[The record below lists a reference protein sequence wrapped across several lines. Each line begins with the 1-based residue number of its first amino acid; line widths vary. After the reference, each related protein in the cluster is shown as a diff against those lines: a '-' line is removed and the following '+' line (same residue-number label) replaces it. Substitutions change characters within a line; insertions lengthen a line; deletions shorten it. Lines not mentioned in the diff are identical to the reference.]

1 MFCSIRAF
9 PEMTPKR
16 TLSAS
21 SLLTMSERGGALAQ
35 ERLYKDRSG
44 WRQRTQASPELS
56 SSTLDAHTLLLK
68 VRAALFA
75 KPANL
80 SEPSK
85 RYQAWK

>member
-44 WRQRTQASPELS
+44 WRQRTSGKPRTVLLHARRPYTVAEGARR
-56 SSTLDAHTLLLK
+56 TLCETC
-68 VRAALFA
+68 
-75 KPANL
+75 
-80 SEPSK
+80 EPQ
-85 RYQAWK
+85 RT